1 VKGKNGRIVAKTTET
16 CAKHNE
22 PEGLATVLR
31 HSASKRTAPKGSDCL
46 EQFLRRLDR
55 TLLTLAMNSDHKNNC
70 MDSTIKQTMKALSS
84 LASVVIPTDK
94 TNSYRLIPLEEFITC
109 MGKQLEPVED
119 EISVRDLK
127 RILNKAQE
135 TLKTVKN

>member
-1 VKGKNGRIVAKTTET
+1 
-16 CAKHNE
+16 
-22 PEGLATVLR
+22 
-31 HSASKRTAPKGSDCL
+31 
-46 EQFLRRLDR
+46 
-55 TLLTLAMNSDHKNNC
+55 MNSDHKNNC